1 VTGVRRVAG
10 RIIFSQ
16 TGPREVAVSSSTSS
30 SPSLFVGFALP
41 ALIAILVV
49 AWLPCDPAH
58 AARPRKNP
66 FEKPKEE
73 KAWING
79 KGMCVFPFADER
91 LPDTADDFAAAMERG
106 YRRALKL
113 PDEDAKVVTAAG
125 GTYPIV
131 DSLRIDVCDSIIKNP
146 ENKRKPSDRQLPIHG
161 LDAARFEFLGR
172 GMVVEQSTVNLSLT
186 ATDARLL
193 FTRDKDGKPLL
204 MLGSTKAGHFSAEM
218 TLDDVEALLLAAARK
233 GSRAYGLT
241 VDRTR
246 LRLTVE
252 DGRTVRV
259 DLKLFTRVGFVPAG
273 LRFRA
278 RLDINDDLTA
288 RLSELSCTG
297 DDVLGP
303 LIGGLIQPFFARYN
317 GTTRPLMNFPQ
328 TEMRLSGIQITADD
342 TIRVAADF
350 GN

>member
-1 VTGVRRVAG
+1 
-10 RIIFSQ
+10 
-16 TGPREVAVSSSTSS
+16 VSSVIPRRWVATIAFTLGVSLAGWV
-30 SPSLFVGFALP
+30 SPVP
-41 ALIAILVV
+41 ADAK
-49 AWLPCDPAH
+49 PRP
-58 AARPRKNP
+58 AARFRPP
-66 FEKPKEE
+66 PEE

-79 KGMCVFPFADER
+79 KGMCVFPFADDR

-106 YRRALKL
+106 YRKALKL
-113 PDEDAKVVTAAG
+113 PDDAKVVTTAG

-131 DSLRIDVCDSIIKNP
+131 ESLRIDVCDAVVKDP
-146 ENKRKPSDRQLPIHG
+146 ENKRKPSDRQLAIHG
-161 LDAARFEFLGR
+161 LDAARFEFVGR
-172 GMVVEQSTVNLSLT
+172 GMTVERSTMNLAMS

-204 MLGSTKAGHFSAEM
+204 VLGSAKQGHVSAEM
-218 TLDDVEALLLAAARK
+218 SLDDVEALLLAAARK
-233 GSRAYGLT
+233 GSRAYGLS
-241 VDRTR
+241 VERTR
-246 LRLTVE
+246 LKMTVE
-252 DGRTVRV
+252 DNRTVRV

-288 RLSELSCTG
+288 KLSGLSCSG

-303 LIGGLIQPFFARYN
+303 LIGGLVHPFLARYN

-328 TEMRLSGIQITADD
+328 TEMRLRGVQITADD